1 MRQRRSQWA
10 LAMDRDMRL
19 DRLRFARMVTMTII
33 HTPARPTDITGQVT
47 LWAASL
53 SAQAPGSTAI
63 MDRDITGGL
72 TITAMVITAE
82 AAIGDTGAIGTA
94 DEVGVVDVIGTADGT
109 GVVDVIGT
117 ADATGV
123 MDAIGVMDSPAGEAY
138 MAVADSTVAMAAAGN
153 QQFGVGTNR
162 KVGVMAPAFGVC
174 WRLAVGSLPNTVGLA
189 PEALPPPVCKSRGF
203 FSCPTHPLQQT
214 RYSRCVSWFGI
225 ILSCHQ
231 PNRKSLISPPK

>member
-94 DEVGVVDVIGTADGT
+94 DEVGVVDVIGTAD
-109 GVVDVIGT
+109 
-117 ADATGV
+117 ATGV
-123 MDAIGVMDSPAGEAY
+123 MDAIGVMDSPAGEAS

-189 PEALPPPVCKSRGF
+189 PEALPAGLQVSRV